1 MLYADLLKVELKK
14 RLTPGWLLVWVILAG
29 GLILTIRRFAWG
41 IGATTNLSDQAP
53 WGMWI
58 GFDVVSGV
66 ALASGGFTMAFIV
79 HIVGDKMYKPLVR
92 PAILTAFIGYLL
104 VIVGLMYDLGLPWNI
119 WHAIIYWNPHSVMFE
134 VAWCV
139 ILYTTVLFLEF
150 LPVVF
155 EGLNAE
161 EPLRILKRIKIP
173 LYITGIILST
183 LHQSSLGSLFL
194 IVPNKLHALWYTP
207 ILPALFFLSAMT
219 VGVAMVI
226 VEAYI
231 SSKLMRRGLEL
242 SLLAKLGLYLAF
254 LDLFYLAV
262 KVQDLTKRGVWGEAF
277 SGSSESIAF
286 GIEMLL
292 YVLPLFILFNARL
305 RVRRALLFAAGLM
318 VVVGLIVNRI
328 NVTLVGMSRWTPET
342 YFPNW
347 QEFWVSIFIVTIG
360 GLLFGLAARF
370 LPVFTAEEE
379 GHA

>member
-1 MLYADLLKVELKK
+1 MLNADLLKEEIKK
-14 RLTPGWLLVWVILAG
+14 RLTPGWMLVWVILAG
-29 GLILTIRRFAWG
+29 GLILTVRRFAWG
-41 IGATTNLSDQAP
+41 IGATTNLGDHAP

-79 HIVGDKMYKPLVR
+79 HILGDKMFKPLVR
-92 PAILTAFIGYLL
+92 PAILTAFLGYLL
-104 VIVGLMYDLGLPWNI
+104 VIAGLMYDLGLPWNI

-139 ILYTTVLFLEF
+139 MLYTSVLLLEF

-155 EGLNAE
+155 EGLKAE
-161 EPLRILKRIKIP
+161 EPLKMINRIKIP
-173 LYITGIILST
+173 LYIAGIILST

-207 ILPALFFLSAMT
+207 IMPGLFFLSAMT

-242 SLLAKLGLYLAF
+242 ALLSKLGLYLAF
-254 LDLFYLAV
+254 LDLFYLAI
-262 KVQDLTKRGVWGEAF
+262 KVQDMTKRGVWGEVF
-277 SGSSESIAF
+277 TGSYESIAF
-286 GIEMLL
+286 VAEMLL
-292 YVLPLFILFNARL
+292 FILPLFILFNARL
-305 RVRRALLFAAGLM
+305 RVKRVLLFSAGLM
-318 VVVGLIVNRI
+318 VVIGMILNRI
-328 NVTLVGMSRWTPET
+328 NISLIGMSRWSPES

-360 GLLFGLAARF
+360 GLLFGLAAKF
-370 LPVFTAEEE
+370 LPVFPAEEQE
-379 GHA
+379 GA